1 MSPSRKKQNVNNSE
15 SQFTANHS
23 DQIHRSSH
31 AFTNLLEAARRGPAV
46 TAIHTK
52 TTQQASSTTYQT
64 TKFEKGIKHT
74 FEQTNITTGKENEL
88 SMLTG
93 SRTTRLVMRDVARFM
108 ASRSLGRNRDRKPTT
123 TSSTPHQP
131 NTARSARDFA
141 QNGSRGAPGRQ
152 I

>member
-1 MSPSRKKQNVNNSE
+1 MSTSRKKNVNNSE

-31 AFTNLLEAARRGPAV
+31 AFTNLLEAFRRGPAV
-46 TAIHTK
+46 IAIHTK
-52 TTQQASSTTYQT
+52 ATQLASSTTYQT

-74 FEQTNITTGKENEL
+74 FEQTNITTGEENEL
-88 SMLTG
+88 SMLIG
-93 SRTTRLVMRDVARFM
+93 SRTTRIVTRDAARFA
-108 ASRSLGRNRDRKPTT
+108 ASRSLRRNRDRKPTT
-123 TSSTPHQP
+123 TKLHSQPTKHHQIR
-131 NTARSARDFA
+131 ARFP